1 MFGFKKR
8 RRQRLRVQPFP
19 LAWRGILEAGVPY
32 YRRLPEPDREE
43 LHGHI
48 QVLLAEKNFEG
59 CGGFVLSDEIRLMV
73 AGHAGILLLHR
84 EMDYYSR
91 LFSIL
96 VYPYDFVVRTHLH
109 YDDDLPTVG
118 EEVLSG
124 EAWSQGAVILSWN
137 GVLKSVKHNRD
148 GYNVAFHEFAHQL
161 DMENGPPD
169 GCPHIEERRL
179 RADWARVMSEE
190 YERLNDDLDRGR
202 ATVLDEYAAEDPAE
216 FFAVATETFFEMP
229 RRLQKRHPALY
240 DVLGRYYHQ
249 DPAALLGNGPG

>member
-8 RRQRLRVQPFP
+8 RRQRLRAQTFP
-19 LAWRGILEAGVPY
+19 VAWRAILEAGVPY
-32 YRRLPEPDREE
+32 YRKLPAADRDE

-59 CGGFVLSDEIRLMV
+59 CGGLVLTDEIRLII
-73 AGHAGILLLHR
+73 AGHAGILLMHR
-84 EMDYYSR
+84 ETEYYSR

-96 VYPYDFVVRTHLH
+96 VYPYDFVVHKHVH

-118 EEVLSG
+118 DEVLSG
-124 EAWSQGAVILSWN
+124 EAWPLGAVILSWN
-137 GVLKSVKHNRD
+137 GMLKSVIHNRD

-169 GCPHIEERRL
+169 GFPLIHEHAL

-190 YERLNDDLDRGR
+190 FERLNDDLDRGR
-202 ATVLDEYAAEDPAE
+202 PTVMDEYGAEDPAE

-229 RRLQKRHPALY
+229 RRLQRRHPALY
-240 DVLGRYYHQ
+240 GVLQRYYRQ
-249 DPAALLGNGPG
+249 DPAVLLGNSA